1 MTTKRKVEVF
11 SASCPICEEAIDQVK
26 QIACSSCEVVVRDMQ
41 DSENLERAKSLGIGS
56 IPAIVIEGKLVECCG
71 KGIDEQ
77 VLKQAGLG
85 KPSNTGFLDK
95 N

>member
-11 SASCPICEEAIDQVK
+11 SASCPICEKAIDQVK
-26 QIACSSCEVVVRDMQ
+26 EIACSSCEVVVRDMQ
-41 DSENLERAKSLGIGS
+41 DSANAKRAKSFGIRS
-56 IPAIVIEGKLVECCG
+56 IPAFVIDGKLAECCDN
-71 KGIDEQ
+71 GIDEH
-77 VLKQAGLG
+77 VLKEAGLG